1 MLTHDR
7 DDQVPEE
14 FGAEDLLAARAGDH
28 EAFTRFMD
36 TFGDHIYRFARHM
49 CRNGEDAEDILQ
61 ETFLTAF
68 RKLDDFRGEGSL
80 KSWLFKIASSHCQK
94 KRRQRAGEP
103 ETLLSVEDLTPETL
117 RPIARGPSLNSI
129 PAAPLD
135 MLLRDEL
142 AGELERAIEA
152 VPHDYRIVLLLRDVE
167 GFSTRETVEL
177 TGLEEAAVKSRLH
190 RARLMVRKSLQP
202 YLEDTES

>member
-1 MLTHDR
+1 MLIHDR
-7 DDQVPEE
+7 EGQVPEE
-14 FGAEDLLAARAGDH
+14 FGADDLLAARAGDH
-28 EAFTRFMD
+28 EAFSRFMD
-36 TFGDHIYRFARHM
+36 IFGDHIYRFSRRM
-49 CRNGEDAEDILQ
+49 CGNGEDAEDILQ

-68 RKLDDFRGEGSL
+68 RKLEDFRGEGSL

-103 ETLLSVEDLTPETL
+103 ETHLSVEDLTPETL
-117 RPIARGPSLNSI
+117 RPIARGPSLSSI
-129 PAAPLD
+129 PVAPLES
-135 MLLRDEL
+135 LLRDEL

-167 GFSTRETVEL
+167 GVSTRETVEL
-177 TGLEEAAVKSRLH
+177 TGMDEAAVKSRLH

-202 YLEDTES
+202 YLEDKES